1 LPVARTRRARR
12 HLDIDANDSLLQK
25 VRPHCACAALHDLC
39 RRECPCCGCRSTWRR
54 FSRRRS
60 PYAEP
65 ARTRVM
71 CVTRGGQAGRGT
83 GATGAMLSVGR
94 QRAQTTAPSVQ
105 TAASTCAKPTWCARP
120 SRRSLALP
128 PKRRATGSVGVHRHA
143 PFCMPTGRWL
153 TVVVV
158 AVSLARRRAET
169 RDGVYRQPDRHDG
182 GHGSGRGGVPHRM
195 GQGLDDAVP
204 APASGTVLRCTP
216 WQLVR
221 AFGLCR
227 DCAGSPRGRL
237 SGRVRRTG
245 RHPGELRG

>member
-1 LPVARTRRARR
+1 MHRPHRGCDDRNVFPEFDTQVRLAGTGGRD
-12 HLDIDANDSLLQK
+12 DISTSMRYANDSLLQK

-65 ARTRVM
+65 AWTRVM

-128 PKRRATGSVGVHRHA
+128 PKRRATGSVGVPPPRAVLHA
-143 PFCMPTGRWL
+143 HGPMADCGSWCC
-153 TVVVV
+153 
-158 AVSLARRRAET
+158 LAR
-169 RDGVYRQPDRHDG
+169 
-182 GHGSGRGGVPHRM
+182 S
-195 GQGLDDAVP
+195 
-204 APASGTVLRCTP
+204 
-216 WQLVR
+216 
-221 AFGLCR
+221 
-227 DCAGSPRGRL
+227 SPRRNK
-237 SGRVRRTG
+237 RRCISPT
-245 RHPGELRG
+245 